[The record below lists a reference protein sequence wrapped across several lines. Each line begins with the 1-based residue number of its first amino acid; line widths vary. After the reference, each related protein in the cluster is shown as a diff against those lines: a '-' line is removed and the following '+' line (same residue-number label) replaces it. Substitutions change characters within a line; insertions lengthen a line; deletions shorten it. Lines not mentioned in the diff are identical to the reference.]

1 MGAIIK
7 SNRNS
12 NIELFRF
19 ILMMGICLWHTM
31 VHGFGYINMGNMD
44 DIPGSRLII
53 MALTIPA
60 VDCFMMI
67 SGYYGI
73 KLSTQKVFS
82 FAFLGI
88 SAVLLCSIWV
98 SQCTLIR
105 YVCPISA
112 DVWWFFTAYFIVML
126 LSPFIE
132 AGLKNL
138 PKKQVVLI
146 LLYLL
151 FINSIVKI
159 LDFMPGGRDI
169 LTLVS
174 VYLLGR
180 CLHFY
185 GFSLSRSWS
194 LVLFVASS
202 LVLSVLVLVFYYY
215 GNRNNA
221 WLMLGNNNPLVILQS
236 VSAFYF
242 ILSLKPFCSSLP
254 NFLGK
259 HSFSIYLITEL
270 IGMKIMYKQWA
281 VVYDENIGMYALL
294 VLSIAL
300 GCVVFDFV
308 QSKIS
313 TYLYSVVPINQ
324 IANSAISII
333 NRFVLRSI

>member
-1 MGAIIK
+1 MGTNIK
-7 SNRNS
+7 SKRNS

-19 ILMMGICLWHTM
+19 ILMLGICLWHTM

-44 DIPGSRLII
+44 NIPSSRLII

-88 SAVLLCSIWV
+88 SAVLMCSIWV

-132 AGLKNL
+132 AGLKDL
-138 PKKQVVLI
+138 PKKRVL
-146 LLYLL
+146 LVLFYLL
-151 FINSIVKI
+151 FINSVVRI

-180 CLHFY
+180 CLHIY
-185 GFSLSRSWS
+185 GFSLSRKWAFSLFIAS
-194 LVLFVASS
+194 SIILSLLVLW
-202 LVLSVLVLVFYYY
+202 LYNY

-236 VSAFYF
+236 ISIFYF
-242 ILSLKPFCSSLP
+242 LLSLKPFYCSLL
-254 NFLGK
+254 NLLGK

-270 IGMKIMYKQWA
+270 LGMGFMYKQWA
-281 VVYDENIGMYALL
+281 VLYENNVGLYAVV
-294 VLSIAL
+294 VLAIAF
-300 GCVVFDFV
+300 GCVIFDYV
-308 QSKIS
+308 QSRIS
-313 TYLYSVVPINQ
+313 LLLYRTIPINK
-324 IANSAISII
+324 ITNSVISLFNNKI
-333 NRFVLRSI
+333 LRP